1 MALLNSG
8 FVIDD
13 PSEISGIMQELLRAE
28 LGIDRTAT
36 FEEIE
41 IDFESAEDED
51 ETIED
56 EIPDEEDQENDVG
69 QEVESD
75 DEDQKE
81 DL

>member
-28 LGIDRTAT
+28 LGIDRKAA

-41 IDFESAEDED
+41 IDFESADDED
-51 ETIED
+51 ETIEE
-56 EIPDEEDQENDVG
+56 EIPDEDDQENDVG
-69 QEVESD
+69 HKVESD
-75 DEDQKE
+75 DEDIKE